1 MGRFADALSQ
11 PGLAAIAEVKRRSPS
26 AGDLRPDADP
36 GAIAAA
42 YERAGAAAASI
53 LVDERFG
60 GTWDDLRAARERG
73 AVADDAQRR
82 SLERELHDGAQQQLV
97 ALAVSVQLVRA
108 LMERDPVGATGVLD
122 DMARD
127 AQQALESTTRLA
139 LRIHPPLL
147 DAGGLGVALR
157 AAALANGMRAEIN
170 AAVRRLP
177 STAAGAVYFCWLDV
191 LESARDAQPATVD
204 VASDDSEL
212 TFDLG
217 GRAACALPDEVLTR
231 MRDRVEA
238 LGGRL
243 TVESAA
249 DGRTSVRG
257 WIPLS
262 R

>member
-1 MGRFADALSQ
+1 M
-11 PGLAAIAEVKRRSPS
+11 
-26 AGDLRPDADP
+26 
-36 GAIAAA
+36 
-42 YERAGAAAASI
+42 
-53 LVDERFG
+53 
-60 GTWDDLRAARERG
+60 
-73 AVADDAQRR
+73 ADDAQRR

-147 DAGGLGVALR
+147 DAGGLGAALR
-157 AAALANGMRAEIN
+157 AAAVANGVRAEISV
-170 AAVRRLP
+170 AAGPLP
-177 STAAGAVYFCWLDV
+177 SPAAGAVYFCWLDV
-191 LESARDAQPATVD
+191 LESARDAQPATV
-204 VASDDSEL
+204 VASSDDDAL
-212 TFDLG
+212 RFDLDG
-217 GRAACALPDEVLTR
+217 PATGALSAEVLTR

-243 TVESAA
+243 TVESGP
-249 DGRTSVRG
+249 DGRTSVGG

>member
-1 MGRFADALSQ
+1 MRREAGIRVCGRLVHLTPRASSRTNSSTPTREVATELSHIENAEDAL
-11 PGLAAIAEVKRRSPS
+11 AR
-26 AGDLRPDADP
+26 LRL
-36 GAIAAA
+36 
-42 YERAGAAAASI
+42 E
-53 LVDERFG
+53 L
-60 GTWDDLRAARERG
+60 DDLRAARKRG
-73 AVADDAQRR
+73 AFADDAHRR
-82 SLERELHDGAQQQLV
+82 SLERELHDGPQQQLV
-97 ALAVSVQLVRA
+97 ALAVNVQLARA
-108 LMERDPVGATGVLD
+108 LVEQDPAGATGVLD

-127 AQQALESTTRLA
+127 AQQALESTTHLA

-170 AAVRRLP
+170 VAVGGLP
-177 STAAGAVYFCWLDV
+177 SPAAAAVYFCWLDV

-212 TFDLG
+212 TFDLDG
-217 GRAACALPDEVLTR
+217 PATAALPDDVLTR
-231 MRDRVEA
+231 MRDRVET

-243 TVESAA
+243 TVGSGQ
-249 DGRTSVRG
+249 DGRTSVGG

>member
-1 MGRFADALSQ
+1 MHREAGIRVCGRLVHLTPPASSRTNPPTPTREVATELSHIENAEEE
-11 PGLAAIAEVKRRSPS
+11 LAR
-26 AGDLRPDADP
+26 LRL
-36 GAIAAA
+36 
-42 YERAGAAAASI
+42 E
-53 LVDERFG
+53 L
-60 GTWDDLRAARERG
+60 DDLRAARERG